1 MNRARRVVV
10 LSAIATGLAVAASA
24 GTSLV
29 STWRNPEAAPG
40 TFQGKKVVA
49 VFMSQDEGLRRGIE
63 GALAQDLTRR
73 GAVGVPAFS
82 IVPTAE
88 IRDEEK
94 AKARITESG
103 AAGVVALRLVG
114 QERQVTSSPA
124 AYYSTGGYG
133 SMWGGYWSVGWG
145 GIYDPGYLRT
155 ESVFHVE
162 VLVYSLEQNTLV
174 WAGQSKTTNPKSADA
189 LVKDVVAKVAG
200 DIKKAGLIQKGK

>member
-1 MNRARRVVV
+1 MTRAARAV
-10 LSAIATGLAVAASA
+10 LAGVAALAAATAGA

-29 STWRNPEAAPG
+29 STWRNPEAQPG
-40 TFQGKKVVA
+40 SFQGKKVVA

-63 GALAQDLTRR
+63 GSLAQDLTRR
-73 GAVGVPAFS
+73 GAKGVPAFS

-94 AKARITESG
+94 AKARIAESG

-114 QERQVTSSPA
+114 QDKQMTGSPA
-124 AYYSTGGYG
+124 MYYATPGYG
-133 SMWGGYWSVGWG
+133 SMWGGYWGMGWG
-145 GIYDPGYLRT
+145 GVYDPGYVRT
-155 ESVFHVE
+155 ENVFHVE
-162 VLVYSLEQNTLV
+162 VLVYSLEQNKLI